1 MACFDDPNNLK
12 ALTWPPKESVGWHN
26 RNETT
31 THLHQSTIV
40 SSRCRGVDP
49 FSSLRSIERARMP
62 SWESRSRSRTGRHTR
77 VTRGHA
83 HHPYSPH
90 LCSRSPISSTMST
103 SSFCR
108 RPLHPPLCSRLCL
121 WGCLCPRPPTLCPW
135 RAATW
140 LHVWTPH
147 LAPSTPRLH
156 LTCRDHCCFCDIAFP
171 HHSTADM
178 RAVGRAC

>member
-49 FSSLRSIERARMP
+49 FSSLRSIDREGTHAVLVEVEVELAITLV
-62 SWESRSRSRTGRHTR
+62 SCA
-77 VTRGHA
+77 VTHI
-83 HHPYSPH
+83 PTFFI
-90 LCSRSPISSTMST
+90 CSRSPISSTMST

-121 WGCLCPRPPTLCPW
+121 WGCLCLRPPTLCPW

-156 LTCRDHCCFCDIAFP
+156 LNNLPPPSLAATIVAFVTLHFLTTP
-171 HHSTADM
+171 PQICAP
-178 RAVGRAC
+178 